1 MIRIE
6 NGKKSYDGRV
16 IWENLNLTFS
26 ESGIYC
32 LMGPSG
38 QGKTTLLR
46 CLAGLET
53 LDGGTIHGLSDA
65 RISMVFQEDRLIPEL
80 TAAANL
86 KLVGVKEP
94 LPWLR
99 EILPEECLA
108 QPVSTFSGGMKRRAA
123 VARAMAVPSAI
134 LLMDEPFTGL
144 DEKTKEQVISFV
156 LRHRNGRLLIAATH
170 QEEEA
175 RALGAGILRIEPPPG
190 TKTGKTAES
199 SSALIRRQD
208 EVQH

>member
-65 RISMVFQEDRLIPEL
+65 RFPWCPGGSSDSGAYGGSEPE
-80 TAAANL
+80 A
-86 KLVGVKEP
+86 GGREGP

-108 QPVSTFSGGMKRRAA
+108 QPMSTFSGGMKRRAA

-144 DEKTKEQVISFV
+144 DERTRDEVISYI
-156 LRHRNGRLLIAATH
+156 LRYRGDHMLLLTTH
-170 QEEEA
+170 EPEDVEK
-175 RALGAGILRIEPPPG
+175 LGAECVRMDKL
-190 TKTGKTAES
+190 S
-199 SSALIRRQD
+199 SGNASKRENPQKN
-208 EVQH
+208 EEN

>member
-1 MIRIE
+1 
-6 NGKKSYDGRV
+6 
-16 IWENLNLTFS
+16 
-26 ESGIYC
+26 
-32 LMGPSG
+32 
-38 QGKTTLLR
+38 
-46 CLAGLET
+46 
-53 LDGGTIHGLSDA
+53 
-65 RISMVFQEDRLIPEL
+65 MVFQEDRLIPEL

-144 DEKTKEQVISFV
+144 DERTRDEVISYILRYRGDRMLLLTTHEPEDVEKLEQSASAWTNFHLGMLRNVKIRRKTKKI
-156 LRHRNGRLLIAATH
+156 
-170 QEEEA
+170 
-175 RALGAGILRIEPPPG
+175 
-190 TKTGKTAES
+190 K
-199 SSALIRRQD
+199 
-208 EVQH
+208 

>member
-53 LDGGTIHGLSDA
+53 LDGGAIHGLSDA

-144 DEKTKEQVISFV
+144 DERTRDEVISYI
-156 LRHRNGRLLIAATH
+156 LRYRGDRMLLLTTH
-170 QEEEA
+170 EPEDVEK
-175 RALGAGILRIEPPPG
+175 LGAECVRMDKL
-190 TKTGKTAES
+190 S
-199 SSALIRRQD
+199 SGNASKRENPQKN
-208 EVQH
+208 EEN

>member
-53 LDGGTIHGLSDA
+53 LDGGTIPWTFRREDFHGVPGGSSDSGA
-65 RISMVFQEDRLIPEL
+65 YGGSEPEAGGREG
-80 TAAANL
+80 TAA
-86 KLVGVKEP
+86 
-94 LPWLR
+94 
-99 EILPEECLA
+99 LA
-108 QPVSTFSGGMKRRAA
+108 AGDPSGGMPGSAVSTFSGGMKRRAA

-144 DEKTKEQVISFV
+144 DERTRDEVISYI
-156 LRHRNGRLLIAATH
+156 LRYRGDRMLLLTTH
-170 QEEEA
+170 EPEDVEK
-175 RALGAGILRIEPPPG
+175 LGAECVRMDQTFIWECFE
-190 TKTGKTAES
+190 T
-199 SSALIRRQD
+199 
-208 EVQH
+208 